1 MATPE
6 KIRVRAPAAVGM
18 AVPAGLAPGAQPP
31 RGKSPVQKTGRSKTA
46 PAAYYSPPEPPL
58 PRASLL
64 VWIIAGLL
72 LALIRPSGPAK
83 VYVFRMT
90 GIMALAAGAV
100 LAMSATAMWRGGLT

>member
-1 MATPE
+1 M
-6 KIRVRAPAAVGM
+6 
-18 AVPAGLAPGAQPP
+18 AQP
-31 RGKSPVQKTGRSKTA
+31 VTIQVTIMYAVAMVLALTG
-46 PAAYYSPPEPPL
+46 
-58 PRASLL
+58 
-64 VWIIAGLL
+64 AGLL